1 MFKMKNL
8 VLIRH
13 AKSSWEMPL
22 KDIDRPL
29 SSRGIHDAHLIS
41 SQIEDYLPKTY
52 IVWCS
57 AARRTKETA
66 IIFSE
71 NLMIP
76 FENVIVKEDLY
87 TFDDKKLTEIIKKC
101 ENRYD
106 NLILFG
112 HNEAITNFVNKFGN
126 LFIENVPTSGVV
138 SLQFDIENWN
148 DLKKGSTLKTVFPRD
163 FKHEQIH

>member
-1 MFKMKNL
+1 
-8 VLIRH
+8 
-13 AKSSWEMPL
+13 
-22 KDIDRPL
+22 
-29 SSRGIHDAHLIS
+29 
-41 SQIEDYLPKTY
+41 
-52 IVWCS
+52 
-57 AARRTKETA
+57 
-66 IIFSE
+66 
-71 NLMIP
+71 MIP

-101 ENRYD
+101 ENKYD

>member
-1 MFKMKNL
+1 MKNL

-87 TFDDKKLTEIIKKC
+87 TFDDKKLAEIIKKC
-101 ENRYD
+101 ENKYD

>member
-1 MFKMKNL
+1 MKNVIL
-8 VLIRH
+8 VRH
-13 AKSSWEMPL
+13 AKSSWEAPL
-22 KDIDRPL
+22 QDVDRPL
-29 SSRGIHDAHLIS
+29 LHRGIVDAHLVSSAIS
-41 SQIEDYLPKTY
+41 NY
-52 IVWCS
+52 IPNTFLLWS
-57 AARRTKETA
+57 SIAKRASETA
-66 IIFSE
+66 LIFAQNISFPIENIIY
-71 NLMIP
+71 
-76 FENVIVKEDLY
+76 KEDLY

-101 ENRYD
+101 ENKYD